1 MRARGAGVCFQSSDL
16 QKCPSRFRKW
26 YYTAYGQA
34 GFERYFC
41 SKNAWKMIEKFPV
54 HHMLTVKLL
63 LDCFTRVACGW
74 ILGKKCLLRKSGSA
88 TAQGGIPIP
97 GGVQEQ

>member
-1 MRARGAGVCFQSSDL
+1 
-16 QKCPSRFRKW
+16 
-26 YYTAYGQA
+26 
-34 GFERYFC
+34 
-41 SKNAWKMIEKFPV
+41 MIEKFPV

-88 TAQGGIPIP
+88 TAHGGIPIP

>member
-1 MRARGAGVCFQSSDL
+1 
-16 QKCPSRFRKW
+16 
-26 YYTAYGQA
+26 
-34 GFERYFC
+34 
-41 SKNAWKMIEKFPV
+41 MIEKFPV

-88 TAQGGIPIP
+88 TAQGAEGAYRDLPDWAQLFP
-97 GGVQEQ
+97 GEEVGSHFRHKAWH